1 MDFSQILAFLEGS
14 KYFLLF
20 IGSFL
25 EGSVVMMGGGVL
37 WHLGKVD
44 FWPMYLAVIGGDILS
59 DLVWYSVGYF
69 AARPLVVRWGYLVEA
84 TPEVLEKLERR
95 FKKHQN
101 LVLLASKL
109 TMGFG
114 LMIAT
119 LITAGMIRM
128 SLWRYML
135 INISAGFL
143 WIYFL
148 VLIGYYFGNLFE
160 FVPRELQIAFGI
172 AIIIGAYFGMKRISR
187 WIAHSNW

>member
-1 MDFSQILAFLEGS
+1 MDFSFIFTFFETS

-20 IGSFL
+20 LGSFL
-25 EGSVVMMGGGVL
+25 EGSVVMMGAGVL

-44 FWPMYLAVIGGDILS
+44 FWPMYLAVVAGDIIS
-59 DLVWYSVGYF
+59 DLVWYCVGYF
-69 AARPLVVRWGYLVEA
+69 AARPLITRWGYLVEA

-95 FKKHQN
+95 FKRHQDT
-101 LVLLASKL
+101 VLLASKL

-135 INISAGFL
+135 INILAGFV

-148 VLIGYYFGNLFE
+148 ILVGYYFGNLFRYI
-160 FVPRELQIAFGI
+160 PHELQIAFGI
-172 AIIIGAYFGMKRISR
+172 TLVIGTYFGMKRVNR
-187 WIAHSNW
+187 WIARSNW

>member
-1 MDFSQILAFLEGS
+1 MDFSLIIGLLESS

-20 IGSFL
+20 LGSFL

-44 FWPMYLAVIGGDILS
+44 FWPMYLAVMGGDILS

-69 AARPLVVRWGYLVEA
+69 AARPLILRWGYLVEA
-84 TPEVLEKLERR
+84 TPVVLEKLERR
-95 FKKHQN
+95 FKRHQN

-109 TMGFG
+109 SLGFG

-128 SLWRYML
+128 SLWRYMV
-135 INISAGFL
+135 INAAAGFL
-143 WIYFL
+143 WIFFL
-148 VLIGYYFGNLFE
+148 VVIGYYFGNLFE
-160 FVPRELQIAFGI
+160 LVPGELQIGAGI
-172 AIIIGAYFGMKRISR
+172 LAIVGAYFGMKQVSR
-187 WIAHSNW
+187 WIARSNW

>member
-1 MDFSQILAFLEGS
+1 MDFSQILVFLESS

-37 WHLGKVD
+37 WHLGKVE
-44 FWPMYLAVIGGDILS
+44 FWPMYLAVLGGDILS
-59 DLVWYSVGYF
+59 DVVWYSVGYF
-69 AARPLVVRWGYLVEA
+69 AARPLIIRWGYLVEA

-101 LVLLASKL
+101 LVLVASKL

-128 SLWRYML
+128 SLWRYMF

-160 FVPRELQIAFGI
+160 FVPRELQISFGV
-172 AIIIGAYFGMKRISR
+172 AVVIGAYFGMKQISR
-187 WIAHSNW
+187 WIARSSW

>member
-1 MDFSQILAFLEGS
+1 MDFSHILLFLESS

-44 FWPMYLAVIGGDILS
+44 FWPMYLAVVGGDILS
-59 DLVWYSVGYF
+59 DLVWYCVGYF
-69 AARPLVVRWGYLVEA
+69 AARPLITRWGYLVEA
-84 TPEVLEKLERR
+84 TPVVLEKLERR

-135 INISAGFL
+135 INVSAGFL

-160 FVPRELQIAFGI
+160 FVPRELQIGFGI
-172 AIIIGAYFGMKRISR
+172 AVVVGAYFGMKQISR
-187 WIAHSNW
+187 WIARSSW